1 MKKLFLLISLFV
13 LTTGANA
20 VPALPGQWKLL
31 TLADGT
37 QVKAELCGDE
47 FCHYWRAEN
56 GRCYIESTREDI
68 FVATDMKTI
77 SEKASQRRQIHAG
90 ASHRTRG
97 GMGSEREP
105 IIGKKKGLVLL
116 VEFKNKTFEEG
127 HNWEFYND
135 VLNKV
140 GFKSDLGFIG
150 SVKDYFLS
158 QSYGQFELDFD
169 LVGPLK
175 MPNTYGYY
183 GANTGD
189 NDTNP
194 GLMSATACQMA
205 DEFVNF
211 KDYDWDGDGEVDQVF
226 IIYAGLGEAAGGD
239 KNTIWPHEWKLQYS
253 DYKKT
258 LTLDEVVVDTY
269 ACGPELTKRSTYG
282 SSAVGVEGI
291 GTICHEFTHCLG
303 IPDMY
308 DTGGSN
314 YAMSTW
320 DVMCRGSYNGNSFAP
335 ANFTSYERMYCGWLK
350 PTVLNDD
357 TTVEG
362 MKALG
367 DGGEAYIIYND
378 ACPTEYYLLENR
390 QQKGWDSGLSGSGL
404 LVIHIDYDEELWYY
418 NLVNNT
424 TDYDG
429 YNTHQ
434 RCTIIP
440 ADNNFGNSDIATDVF
455 PYKDKDCLTN
465 TSLPRAELYNLN
477 PDGIHYTS
485 KPITQIKQEDG
496 LISFV
501 FQNQLTNKVSG
512 IQDLQSVRKTNVIYD
527 LQGRSLGTSTDA
539 LPKGIYII
547 GGKKVVK

>member
-1 MKKLFLLISLFV
+1 M
-13 LTTGANA
+13 
-20 VPALPGQWKLL
+20 
-31 TLADGT
+31 
-37 QVKAELCGDE
+37 
-47 FCHYWRAEN
+47 
-56 GRCYIESTREDI
+56 
-68 FVATDMKTI
+68 
-77 SEKASQRRQIHAG
+77 
-90 ASHRTRG
+90 
-97 GMGSEREP
+97 
-105 IIGKKKGLVLL
+105 
-116 VEFKNKTFEEG
+116 
-127 HNWEFYND
+127 
-135 VLNKV
+135 
-140 GFKSDLGFIG
+140 
-150 SVKDYFLS
+150 
-158 QSYGQFELDFD
+158 
-169 LVGPLK
+169 
-175 MPNTYGYY
+175 
-183 GANTGD
+183 
-189 NDTNP
+189 
-194 GLMSATACQMA
+194 
-205 DEFVNF
+205 
-211 KDYDWDGDGEVDQVF
+211 
-226 IIYAGLGEAAGGD
+226 
-239 KNTIWPHEWKLQYS
+239 QYS

-291 GTICHEFTHCLG
+291 GTICHEFTHYLG

-527 LQGRSLGTSTDA
+527 LQGRSYGTSA
-539 LPKGIYII
+539 EGLPKGLYII